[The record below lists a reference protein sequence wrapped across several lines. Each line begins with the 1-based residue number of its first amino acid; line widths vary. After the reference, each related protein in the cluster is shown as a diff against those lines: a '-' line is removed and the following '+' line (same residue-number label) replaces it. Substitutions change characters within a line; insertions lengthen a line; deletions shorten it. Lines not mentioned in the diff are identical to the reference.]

1 MIKYTDIPYL
11 VLLMFT
17 IVLAI
22 VYHNQT
28 GETWHLWPFAACTCV
43 LNYITNTQEERK
55 LKQKMEQDNE
65 YTE

>member
-17 IVLAI
+17 LGLSIT
-22 VYHNQT
+22 YHNQT
-28 GETWHLWPFAACTCV
+28 GETWHLWPFIACTYV

-55 LKQKMEQDNE
+55 LKQKMEQDK
-65 YTE
+65 